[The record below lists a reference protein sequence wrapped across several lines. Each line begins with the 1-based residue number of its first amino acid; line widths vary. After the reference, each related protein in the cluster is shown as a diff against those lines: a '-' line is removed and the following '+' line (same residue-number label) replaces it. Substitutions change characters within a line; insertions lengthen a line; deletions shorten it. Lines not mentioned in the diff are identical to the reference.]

1 VAPTSGQVGIL
12 LTLNTALSGEGMSG
26 QRVWIKI
33 VFWIGALVIFEMAY
47 APARAR
53 AARYGHCGTAPGTL
67 NPDVGATFLTSP
79 RSGTASG
86 TWRTRRASS

>member
-1 VAPTSGQVGIL
+1 MAPTSGQVGIL

-47 APARAR
+47 APARAS
-53 AARYGHCGTAPGTL
+53 CSQP
-67 NPDVGATFLTSP
+67 P
-79 RSGTASG
+79 RIPEERSFSDAVRRRWQYCS
-86 TWRTRRASS
+86 RASSRAD